1 MMGAKSNDNNTINV
15 NMLTY
20 LSCTSENGKH
30 NPWEETNQSMTAQ
43 KAWLSQE
50 DGCKKPESSGRS
62 PWSFKALR
70 GSALGPTV
78 ALLRAQNEL

>member
-1 MMGAKSNDNNTINV
+1 
-15 NMLTY
+15 MLTY

-30 NPWEETNQSMTAQ
+30 NPWEETNQALTAQ

-50 DGCKKPESSGRS
+50 DSCKKPESSGRS
-62 PWSFKALR
+62 PWSYKALR